1 MAAKDLYEKDF
12 YKILGLGKSAS
23 GDEIKKKYRS
33 LARELHP
40 DKTKGDAAM
49 EEKFKAVSEAYDILS
64 DGKKRAEYDQARDM
78 FERGGFRA
86 PQGGQ
91 NFQGGDFSDIFGGG
105 NPQDIFANLFGGGG
119 RRGPRKGQDLQ
130 TEATITFKEAA
141 FGTTLELRLSAD
153 GGPSQTISARVPAGV
168 NDGAKI
174 RVKGKGSKGDAGP
187 GDLFIMLHVK
197 PHAIFSRKGEN
208 IAITV
213 PVTFTE
219 AALGAD
225 IKVPTLTGEEVTLRL
240 SPGTSNGRV
249 LRVKGRGIS
258 KGATTGDLLVTV
270 EVQVPSQL
278 DEIATEALKKYAE
291 ATSEIDVR
299 AELKPEEKVAAIRE
313 LTRQGKRVAMVGDGV
328 NDAPSLAVAYIGV
341 AMGARGSDAAL
352 EQADVVLMHD
362 RLENFL
368 AAFRLSQR
376 AQRIIRQNL
385 VLSLGTVA
393 VLVVMAL
400 LGKIP
405 LTLGV
410 IGHEGSTVVV
420 VMNSLRLLFGKNE
433 VFKSKPS

>member
-12 YKILGLGKSAS
+12 YKILGIGKSAT

-40 DKTKGDAAM
+40 DKTKGDTAM

-78 FERGGFRA
+78 FERGGMRA

-91 NFQGGDFSDIFGGG
+91 NFQGGDFTDIFGGG

-187 GDLFIMLHVK
+187 GDLFILLHVK
-197 PHAIFSRKGEN
+197 PHAVFSRKGEN
-208 IAITV
+208 IALTV

-219 AALGAD
+219 AALGGD
-225 IKVPTLTGEEVTLRL
+225 VKVPTLTGDEVTLRIA
-240 SPGTSNGRV
+240 PGTSNGRV
-249 LRVKGRGIS
+249 LRVKGRGIT
-258 KGATTGDLLVTV
+258 KGATVGDLLVTI
-270 EVQVPSQL
+270 EVQVPQRVEGEAL
-278 DEIATEALKKYAE
+278 DALKKYAE
-291 ATSEIDVR
+291 ATADQDVR
-299 AELKPEEKVAAIRE
+299 KEFNTK
-313 LTRQGKRVAMVGDGV
+313 
-328 NDAPSLAVAYIGV
+328 
-341 AMGARGSDAAL
+341 AL
-352 EQADVVLMHD
+352 Q
-362 RLENFL
+362 
-368 AAFRLSQR
+368 
-376 AQRIIRQNL
+376 
-385 VLSLGTVA
+385 
-393 VLVVMAL
+393 
-400 LGKIP
+400 
-405 LTLGV
+405 
-410 IGHEGSTVVV
+410 
-420 VMNSLRLLFGKNE
+420 
-433 VFKSKPS
+433 

>member
-12 YKILGLGKSAS
+12 YKILGVGKSAS

-78 FERGGFRA
+78 FERGGMRT

-153 GGPSQTISARVPAGV
+153 GGPSQNISARVPAGV

-187 GDLFIMLHVK
+187 GDLFILLHVK
-197 PHAIFSRKGEN
+197 PHAVFSRKGEN
-208 IAITV
+208 IALTV

-219 AALGAD
+219 AALGGD
-225 IKVPTLTGEEVTLRL
+225 IKVPTLTGDEVTLRIA
-240 SPGTSNGRV
+240 PGTSNGRV
-249 LRVKGRGIS
+249 LRVKGRGIT
-258 KGATTGDLLVTV
+258 KGTTVGDLLVTI
-270 EVQVPSQL
+270 EVQVPQRVEGEAL
-278 DEIATEALKKYAE
+278 DALKKYAE
-291 ATSEIDVR
+291 ATADQEVR
-299 AELKPEEKVAAIRE
+299 KEFNTK
-313 LTRQGKRVAMVGDGV
+313 
-328 NDAPSLAVAYIGV
+328 
-341 AMGARGSDAAL
+341 AL
-352 EQADVVLMHD
+352 Q
-362 RLENFL
+362 
-368 AAFRLSQR
+368 
-376 AQRIIRQNL
+376 
-385 VLSLGTVA
+385 
-393 VLVVMAL
+393 
-400 LGKIP
+400 
-405 LTLGV
+405 
-410 IGHEGSTVVV
+410 
-420 VMNSLRLLFGKNE
+420 
-433 VFKSKPS
+433 